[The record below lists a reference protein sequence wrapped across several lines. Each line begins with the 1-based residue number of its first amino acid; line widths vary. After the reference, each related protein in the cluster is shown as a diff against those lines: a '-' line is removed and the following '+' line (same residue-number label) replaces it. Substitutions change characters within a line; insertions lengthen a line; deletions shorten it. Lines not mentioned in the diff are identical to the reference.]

1 MSSSKGSRYIGE
13 KDFIHFLSNCD
24 EVAFNKAIEYI
35 NIKGFFEGM
44 FDYLFFDDENTL
56 IEAMEFANSSYT
68 LVRDY
73 LEAKYNVKI
82 Y

>member
-13 KDFIHFLSNCD
+13 KDFIHFFSNCD

-44 FDYLFFDDENTL
+44 FDYLFF
-56 IEAMEFANSSYT
+56 
-68 LVRDY
+68 
-73 LEAKYNVKI
+73 
-82 Y
+82 